1 MSRLFLYALLLI
13 FGLAT
18 ACNSTTGVNDDSL
31 EDIAFFE
38 GAESME
44 FETVF
49 RTVDESPS
57 GSYDFE
63 ESEEFVFN
71 DAEEFSAFW
80 SDIYESRTPTPEQP
94 DIDFENKTVVAV
106 VMGVQNTGG
115 YSIEVQDVGV
125 KEGVTGIRI
134 LETEPGS
141 GCMTTDA
148 LTMPFHI
155 IEFSNDLPDEYEFFS
170 QREQIDCED

>member
-18 ACNSTTGVNDDSL
+18 ACNSTTGVDDEPL
-31 EDIAFFE
+31 EDIEFFE

-80 SDIYESRTPTPEQP
+80 SDIYASRTPTPEQP
-94 DIDFENKTVVAV
+94 EINFDEKTVVAV

-115 YSIEVQDVGV
+115 YSIEVQNVGV
-125 KEGVTGIRI
+125 KESVTGIRI

-141 GCMTTDA
+141 GCMTTGA

-170 QREQIDCED
+170 QREQIDCEE

>member
-1 MSRLFLYALLLI
+1 MDRLLLYTLLLFI
-13 FGLAT
+13 GIAT
-18 ACNSTTGVNDDSL
+18 ACNSTTGLDDDPL

-49 RTVDESPS
+49 RTVDQSPS
-57 GSYDFE
+57 GSYGFE

-80 SDIYESRTPTPEQP
+80 SDLYESRTPTPEQP
-94 DIDFENKTVVAV
+94 DIDFENNTVVAV
-106 VMGVQNTGG
+106 VMGVQPTGG

-134 LETEPGS
+134 LETEPGP
-141 GCMTTDA
+141 GCGTTQA

-155 IEFSNDLPDEYEFFS
+155 IEFSNDLPNEYQFFS
-170 QREQIDCED
+170 QREQVDCEE